1 MPPKRDEPTMT
12 VDEQSKLKKE
22 LSDARDRQTSNAK
35 AKDDAQRS
43 KSKEP

>member
-22 LSDARDRQTSNAK
+22 LSDARDRQTQVK
-35 AKDDAQRS
+35 AKEDAQRS
-43 KSKEP
+43 KPKKP